1 MRKEVITMLAK
12 YIESHEEKMEDTLF
26 RHPILGMMA
35 GMFIV
40 SAGILLAVS
49 GIACLGALP
58 IYFFTAMI

>member
-1 MRKEVITMLAK
+1 MLTR
-12 YIESHEEKMEDTLF
+12 YLMNHEEKMEEF
-26 RHPILGMMA
+26 MERHPIFGLTA

-58 IYFFTAMI
+58 VYLITSML